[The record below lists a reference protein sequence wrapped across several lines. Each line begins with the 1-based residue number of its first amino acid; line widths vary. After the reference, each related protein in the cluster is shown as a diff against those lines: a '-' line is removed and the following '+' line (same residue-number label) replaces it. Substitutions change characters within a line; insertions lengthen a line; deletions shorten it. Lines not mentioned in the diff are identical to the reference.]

1 MRRHCNLGRGYG
13 RFAQAPPE
21 IVIQLVLAVER
32 PDCEFRGGAAPA
44 VNTNCPATANPVIAC
59 ESPAA
64 FSAAFQEVIHKPSE
78 EYFSMR
84 PVFAYATNTEP
95 SCAVAMADG
104 RSSADGAFCGTSHDF
119 TKRPRPSNFTTREPA
134 GSGT

>member
-1 MRRHCNLGRGYG
+1 M
-13 RFAQAPPE
+13 
-21 IVIQLVLAVER
+21 
-32 PDCEFRGGAAPA
+32 
-44 VNTNCPATANPVIAC
+44 NTNCPATANPVIEW
-59 ESPAA
+59 ESPAD
-64 FSAAFQEVIHKPSE
+64 FSVAFQEVIHAPSE

-104 RSSADGAFCGTSHDF
+104 RSSADGAFCGTFHDF
-119 TKRPRPSNFTTREPA
+119 ARRPRSSNFITREPA